1 MLSTRST
8 ASQCMRRGACFVLPD
23 RLQSTMTSLVL
34 LPFSTRLLSKH
45 HCVSY
50 RTLLHFGLIW
60 AKGIVCT
67 NQKSFGSFRFSFGKR
82 SHVAMSFLKRKG
94 FLLAT
99 QRNNTILFKTIFQL
113 EKTLFYNSFCPN
125 LGTGNL
131 LPQILLNFWLLH
143 WLTLM
148 PAVLASGGFGLMF
161 KQPEMTSTVSLS
173 LISQGL
179 ACCMGCYTSG
189 SQTSSGMLQKN
200 INRKY

>member
-8 ASQCMRRGACFVLPD
+8 ASPCMRRGPCFVLPD

-34 LPFSTRLLSKH
+34 LLLSTRLLSKH

-50 RTLLHFGLIW
+50 WTLLLNC
-60 AKGIVCT
+60 AKDIVCT

-113 EKTLFYNSFCPN
+113 EKTLFYNSYFFAR
-125 LGTGNL
+125 
-131 LPQILLNFWLLH
+131 ILAPV
-143 WLTLM
+143 T
-148 PAVLASGGFGLMF
+148 
-161 KQPEMTSTVSLS
+161 
-173 LISQGL
+173 
-179 ACCMGCYTSG
+179 CY
-189 SQTSSGMLQKN
+189 L
-200 INRKY
+200 RYF